1 MVKKILAV
9 ILMTIGLSAAASAQ
23 TDGTLVLKAGTPVTM
38 LTTQRL
44 SSQSSSVGGTV
55 NLMVKNDVLTDG
67 TVVIPSGTIV
77 KGYIYDAGS
86 ATVLGI
92 GGKVGFDVDGL
103 YATDGTFV
111 PLTGASVY
119 EKGDDN
125 MVLAIL
131 CGCFTVLGFL
141 INGDAAEI
149 PSGTEVQGMVMANT
163 YLNAAR
169 L

>member
-9 ILMTIGLSAAASAQ
+9 IFMTIGLSVAASAQ
-23 TDGTLVLKAGTPVTM
+23 SDEALVLKAGTPVT
-38 LTTQRL
+38 LQTTQRV
-44 SSQSSSVGGTV
+44 SSQSTSIGGAV
-55 NLMVKNDVLTDG
+55 NLMVKNDVLADG
-67 TVVIPSGTIV
+67 TVVIPAGTIV
-77 KGYIYDAGS
+77 KGYIYEAGR

-92 GGKVGFDVDGL
+92 GGKVGFDVDGI

-141 INGDAAEI
+141 INGDSAEI

-163 YLNAAR
+163 YINAVR